1 MPSAPKMAL
10 MSRQLVLSSS
20 MMRRVLGMGVKLWC
34 LYHSHGAQALILGRP
49 AEMRLDLA
57 RLYGLGPLGIEAA
70 LALVI

>member
-1 MPSAPKMAL
+1 M
-10 MSRQLVLSSS
+10 VL
-20 MMRRVLGMGVKLWC
+20 KPWC